1 MESNVI
7 NFQIWIPTRKEIIDS
22 KTKNTHLLFE
32 STRYKI
38 LKWWEEIIAVFNTLR
53 LGGVIH
59 RTLKF

>member
-7 NFQIWIPTRKEIIDS
+7 NFRSGYPLGKKLLIQKQKS
-22 KTKNTHLLFE
+22 THLLFE